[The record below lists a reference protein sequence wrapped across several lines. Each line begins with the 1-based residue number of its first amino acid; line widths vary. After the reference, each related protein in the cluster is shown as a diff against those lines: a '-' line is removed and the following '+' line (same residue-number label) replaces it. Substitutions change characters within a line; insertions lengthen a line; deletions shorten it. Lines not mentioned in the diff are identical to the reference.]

1 MSFSERAY
9 HILLLA
15 YPRHYQS
22 IYAEPMQ
29 QLFRD
34 RLREVR
40 SISEL
45 LTLWVRTLADWAV
58 SVPKQYW
65 EGATP
70 HPHPHL
76 ASLDPGRQC
85 MFFARHEASS
95 FSRDEIKLEHLL
107 LGVLRQ
113 EPSLVHDA
121 QAVVRAIESNEPAG
135 RRLPPMED
143 LRLSWEAIRVWEAAS
158 KLVRAEGRQVTPR
171 DLVAGILREKD
182 TLAARLLREHS
193 PIQP

>member
-1 MSFSERAY
+1 MRFSEKVY

-15 YPRHYQS
+15 YPRHYRS

-34 RLREVR
+34 RLREVH
-40 SISEL
+40 STSEL
-45 LTLWVRTLADWAV
+45 LQLWVRTLADWAV

-70 HPHPHL
+70 HPHL
-76 ASLDPGRQC
+76 DFASLDAGRQC

-95 FSRDEIKLEHLL
+95 FSRDEVKLEHLL

-113 EPSLVHDA
+113 EPSIVHDA
-121 QAVVRAIESNEPAG
+121 QAVVRAIEATEPAG
-135 RRLPPMED
+135 RRPPPMED
-143 LRLSWEAIRVWEAAS
+143 LRCSWETIRVWEAAS
-158 KLVRAEGRQVTPR
+158 KTARAAGRQVAPR
-171 DLVAGILREKD
+171 DLVAGILREQE
-182 TLAARLLREHS
+182 TLAARLLREHGTS
-193 PIQP
+193 EV

>member
-1 MSFSERAY
+1 MSFSEKVYR
-9 HILLLA
+9 ILLLA
-15 YPRHYQS
+15 YPSHYRS

-34 RLREVR
+34 RLREVH
-40 SISEL
+40 SISAL
-45 LTLWVRTLADWAV
+45 STLWARTVADWAV

-70 HPHPHL
+70 HPHL
-76 ASLDPGRQC
+76 DFASLDSGRRC

-113 EPSLVHDA
+113 EPSAVHDA
-121 QAVVRAIESNEPAG
+121 QGVVRAIEASEPAG
-135 RRLPPMED
+135 RRPPPIED
-143 LRLSWEAIRVWEAAS
+143 LRCSWETIRVWDSAS
-158 KLVRAEGRQVTPR
+158 KLARAEGRQVAPR

-182 TLAARLLREHS
+182 TLAARLLREHCG
-193 PIQP
+193 IQP

>member
-1 MSFSERAY
+1 MSFSEKVY

-15 YPRHYQS
+15 YPRHYRS
-22 IYAEPMQ
+22 IYTEPMQ

-34 RLREVR
+34 RLREIH

-45 LTLWVRTLADWAV
+45 SALWVRTLADWAV

-70 HPHPHL
+70 HPHPHF
-76 ASLDPGRQC
+76 AALDPGRQC
-85 MFFARHEASS
+85 MFLARHEASS

-107 LGVLRQ
+107 LGVLRK

-121 QAVVRAIESNEPAG
+121 RAVVRAIEASEPAG

-143 LRLSWEAIRVWEAAS
+143 LRCSWETIRVWEAAS
-158 KLVRAEGRQVTPR
+158 KTARAARRQVAPQ